1 MKTQPKTI
9 VTLANNKK
17 FIVVDVI
24 KSGKTEYAYLL
35 GEENEK
41 PVYTFCTERLEGDRV
56 FLQPVTDQYL
66 IKKLATLFANDLQ
79 EKLDEENNDK

>member
-24 KSGKTEYAYLL
+24 KSGNTEYAYLL

-41 PVYTFCTERLEGDRV
+41 PIYTFCTEQLQGDKV
-56 FLQPVTDQYL
+56 FLKPVTDEYM
-66 IKKLATLFANDLQ
+66 IKKLATLFSNDLQ
-79 EKLDEENNDK
+79 DKLKEEEDKK